1 MSEYRLQRVE
11 NMVRDI
17 ISEMIIKGIIK
28 DPRISSLV
36 SIHNVEISK
45 DLSYAK
51 IYMSGFESEKK
62 IQSSVD
68 GLNSAAGFI
77 QKNLGKKMHTRT
89 TPKLK
94 FFYDSSIRD
103 GFEMTKK
110 LEAMHIEP
118 EEPEEGSDS

>member
-1 MSEYRLQRVE
+1 MSEFRLQRVE

-17 ISEMIIKGIIK
+17 ISEMIMKGVIK

-36 SIHNVEISK
+36 SISRVDISK
-45 DLSYAK
+45 DLSFAR
-51 IYMSGFESEKK
+51 IYMSGFENEKK
-62 IQSSVD
+62 IVSSVD

-77 QKNLGKKMHTRT
+77 QKNLGKRMHTRT

-94 FFYDSSIRD
+94 FIYDSSIKD

-110 LEAMHIEP
+110 LESMHIEP
-118 EEPEEGSDS
+118 EETEESDD